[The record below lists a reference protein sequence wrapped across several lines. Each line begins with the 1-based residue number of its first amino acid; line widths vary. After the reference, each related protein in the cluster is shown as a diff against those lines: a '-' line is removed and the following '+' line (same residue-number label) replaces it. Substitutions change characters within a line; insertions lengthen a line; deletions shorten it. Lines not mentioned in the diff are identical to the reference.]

1 MLMANKNIFF
11 ISLLL
16 LEIKLA
22 KNLFPGL
29 LDGVMV
35 NLHLLREVF
44 FKPFVFFN
52 VIVYKL
58 DGELSVYLDGCF
70 SFLGVVEP
78 CLCPP
83 SDARTVWIDA
93 NNSRYVETLNVEVK
107 FCQWINESATGY
119 CPVLCFFFSMALMD
133 DRNI

>member
-1 MLMANKNIFF
+1 ML
-11 ISLLL
+11 
-16 LEIKLA
+16 
-22 KNLFPGL
+22 PGL
-29 LDGVMV
+29 LNGIVI
-35 NLHLLREVF
+35 NFHLLREIF

-52 VIVYKL
+52 VIVDEL
-58 DGELSVYLDGCF
+58 DSELSVYLDGSF

-83 SDARTVWIDA
+83 SDSRTVWIDA
-93 NNSRYVETLNVEVK
+93 DNSRNVKALNVEVK
-107 FCQWINESATGY
+107 FCKWIDESATGY

>member
-1 MLMANKNIFF
+1 ML
-11 ISLLL
+11 
-16 LEIKLA
+16 
-22 KNLFPGL
+22 PGL
-29 LDGVMV
+29 LNGIVI
-35 NLHLLREVF
+35 NFHLLREIF

-52 VIVYKL
+52 VIVDEL
-58 DGELSVYLDGCF
+58 DSELSVYLDGSF

-83 SDARTVWIDA
+83 SDSRTVRIDA
-93 NNSRYVETLNVEVK
+93 DNSRNVKALNVEVK
-107 FCQWINESATGY
+107 FCKWIDESATGY